1 MAAVER
7 LIHGLRRG
15 LDRRRLRDAE
25 YDFLFGPEHPD
36 ELVCFDCETTGLDPK
51 SAEILS
57 LAAVRVRANR
67 VLTSQRLDLT
77 VRPSAAIDHEA
88 IKVHRLRHVDV
99 AEGLEVRDA
108 VDRFLRFVGTR
119 PLVGYFLEFDVAL
132 VERVMRPWLGVGL
145 PQRRVEVSAL
155 YYDHKTRGRDAVYT
169 GHVDL
174 RFATL
179 LDDLGVPRLPAHDAL
194 NDAVMAALMYVKL
207 QALSA
212 R

>member
-15 LDRRRLRDAE
+15 LDRRRLRDPD

-36 ELVCFDCETTGLDPK
+36 ELVCFDCETTGLDPR

-57 LAAVRVRANR
+57 LAAVRIRGNR
-67 VLTSQRLDLT
+67 VLTSQRLELT

-99 AEGLEVRDA
+99 AEGLEVREA

-119 PLVGYFLEFDVAL
+119 PLVGYFLEFDTAL
-132 VERVMRPWLGVGL
+132 VERVMRPWLGIGL
-145 PQRRVEVSAL
+145 PQRRIEVSAL

-179 LDDLGVPRLPAHDAL
+179 LDELGVPRLPAHDAL
-194 NDAVMAALMYVKL
+194 NDAVMAALMYVNLK
-207 QALSA
+207 ALSA